1 MKFEDLKEAL
11 SDVFEASNDDAVLT
25 LDSGSPGP
33 TVSVVALT
41 HGNEVTGIAT
51 AQRVLKGIRSGQ
63 LRQTTGVLQ
72 IVLANY
78 EILRDADGFDD
89 LVRFRFED
97 MNRIWA
103 KNGVEEHE
111 YRAKERIRPYIE
123 RSDHVIDLHSTNRA
137 STSIGILM
145 GASAKGIEAMRQH
158 LDTPYVLLDAEKFL
172 NGMSLVDYHHKSRGS
187 GLSLVIE
194 AGQHFDFS
202 TIETNVEN
210 TINLLKHLNI
220 LEGDARR
227 LERSP
232 KVLRVYQSGIA
243 KTAGKAISWH
253 YTDNPEGFDFVEKGT
268 HICDLNGEAVVV
280 DRDTYIVMQQ
290 LEALHA
296 GKEMYYLAFEV

>member
-51 AQRVLKGIRSGQ
+51 AQRVLEGIRSGQ
-63 LRQTTGVLQ
+63 LQQTTGVLQ

-103 KNGVEEHE
+103 KNGADEHE
-111 YRAKERIRPYIE
+111 YQAKERIRPYIE

-145 GASAKGIEAMRQH
+145 GAGETGIEAMRQH
-158 LDTPYVLLDAEKFL
+158 LDTPFVLLDAEKFL
-172 NGMSLVDYHHKSRGS
+172 NGMSLVEYHHKSRRS

-202 TIETNVEN
+202 TIDTNAEN

-227 LERSP
+227 LEQPP
-232 KVLRVYQSGIA
+232 KVLRVYESGIA
-243 KTAGKAISWH
+243 KFAGNAISWH
-253 YTDNPEGFDFVEKGT
+253 YTDDPKGFDFVEKGT

-280 DRDTYIVMQQ
+280 DRDSYIVMQQ
-290 LEALHA
+290 VEALHA

>member
-1 MKFEDLKEAL
+1 MQFEDLKQAL
-11 SDVFEASNDDAVLT
+11 SEVFEASNEDAVLT
-25 LDSGSPGP
+25 LDSGNPGP
-33 TVSVVALT
+33 TVSLVALT

-51 AQRVLKGIRSGQ
+51 AQRVLEGIRKEQ
-63 LRQTTGVLQ
+63 LRQRNGVLQ
-72 IVLANY
+72 IVLANF

-103 KNGVEEHE
+103 KNGSGEHE
-111 YRAKERIRPYIE
+111 YQAKERVRPYIE

-145 GASAKGIEAMRQH
+145 GADATGIEAMRRH

-172 NGMSLVDYHHKSRGS
+172 NGMSLVEYHHRSRGS

-202 TIETNVEN
+202 TIDTNVEN
-210 TINLLKHLNI
+210 TINLLKHLDI
-220 LEGDARR
+220 LEGDAHQ
-227 LERSP
+227 LPQSP
-232 KVLRVYQSGIA
+232 KVLRVYASGIA
-243 KTAGKAISWH
+243 QFAGEAISWI
-253 YTDNPEGFDFVEKGT
+253 YSDDPKGFDFVEKGT

-290 LEALHA
+290 VEALHA